1 LVLEVSPPPGPGEEE
16 SDVSEH
22 LVSVENGF
30 ITAEGCDTLRVGE
43 VVRCLECGSLA
54 MGEGAGLDGCGPF
67 AVYTYHH
74 SEDEQGT
81 VLHTTPEQ
89 AQHLSARIAALEG
102 ALREVRKALR
112 QEEME
117 GSRAAAIV
125 EAALGEEEEG
135 WARG

>member
-1 LVLEVSPPPGPGEEE
+1 LEVSPPPGPGEEE
-16 SDVSEH
+16 REVSEKVDGVVGICATCSEERL
-22 LVSVENGF
+22 LV
-30 ITAEGCDTLRVGE
+30 LRVPAWGLLCE
-43 VVRCLECGSLA
+43 ECSQT
-54 MGEGAGLDGCGPF
+54 P
-67 AVYTYHH
+67 
-74 SEDEQGT
+74 EDDEEEPPT
-81 VLHTTPEQ
+81 PTPEQ
-89 AQHLSARIAALEG
+89 ARIAALEG

>member
-1 LVLEVSPPPGPGEEE
+1 LEVSPPPGPGEEE
-16 SDVSEH
+16 REVSEN

-30 ITAEGCDTLRVGE
+30 ITAVGCDTLRIGE

-54 MGEGAGLDGCGPF
+54 MGEGSGLEGCGPF

-102 ALREVRKALR
+102 ALREVLAALR
-112 QEEME
+112 DEEL
-117 GSRAAAIV
+117 GWSRARALAA
-125 EAALGEEEEG
+125 AALGEEEG
-135 WARG
+135 